1 MPLIV
6 FWILDAYYRWQERLF
21 RAVYDNVRQKSEDDV
36 DFEMN
41 PQRFVSDEPTWSATF
56 WSTTLR
62 LFYLS
67 LIVTMFV
74 VIGVLSSQ
82 TTASEKD
89 SSHSG
94 TDGAQSTTPTKSRGN
109 S

>member
-1 MPLIV
+1 MPLLV
-6 FWILDAYYRWQERLF
+6 FWILDAYYLWQEQLF
-21 RAVYDNVRQKSEDDV
+21 RAVYDSIRQKSEDEI
-36 DFEMN
+36 DFEMK
-41 PQRFVSDEPTWSATF
+41 PQRFVNDERTWSATF

-74 VIGVLSSQ
+74 VIGVLSGQ
-82 TTASEKD
+82 TTTSVKD

-94 TDGAQSTTPTKSRGN
+94 TDGAQSTTPTKN
-109 S
+109 